1 MDEWP
6 KNPYVN
12 VLVEWQCSFTVML
25 SWDTAQGRKIHL
37 ALLFQRFQFIVIW
50 ITWVWTWHE
59 TKHPGREHEV
69 QQSCLPC
76 NEQQAVGVRQD
87 QEQGYPLQ
95 SQVSC
100 NLLPPSRIHR
110 FSIYHLPKMSL
121 NSEHISG
128 LTHGLCWCSN
138 DQITL

>member
-25 SWDTAQGRKIHL
+25 SWDTAQGRKIRL
-37 ALLFQRFQFIVIW
+37 ALLFQRFQFIVTW

-87 QEQGYPLQ
+87 QEQDTHFKVKSPVTYFLHSGSTGLASTT
-95 SQVSC
+95 SQKC
-100 NLLPPSRIHR
+100 HWI
-110 FSIYHLPKMSL
+110 L
-121 NSEHISG
+121 NISVG
-128 LTHGLCWCSN
+128 
-138 DQITL
+138 